1 MLCYKL
7 FYSIHAK
14 DIYFVSDLHGY
25 VRCLLDVQGTIFNLI
40 PITQVL
46 KMYDSGMSRDKVIKS
61 WKDDDEQLETILQ
74 HWVMDN
80 NVAEDLV
87 VLKKALESLKQE
99 G

>member
-1 MLCYKL
+1 
-7 FYSIHAK
+7 
-14 DIYFVSDLHGY
+14 
-25 VRCLLDVQGTIFNLI
+25 
-40 PITQVL
+40 
-46 KMYDSGMSRDKVIKS
+46 MYDSGMSRDKVIKS

-87 VLKKALESLKQE
+87 VLRKALESLKQE